1 MAKEQDTLDGLLAA
15 GEDER
20 ALELALE
27 LAYLDSLKV
36 DMEDAMM
43 DADMDGMWGETMGMW
58 NETDMMEMDM
68 GYACGQAQMLLSEID
83 AYMNASEEGKK
94 QKEEQWQQGIED
106 SIKQLWEDM
115 DMGAVSTTTFAAAVA
130 SVVALLSF

>member
-1 MAKEQDTLDGLLAA
+1 MAKEQDALDGLLAA
-15 GEDER
+15 G
-20 ALELALE
+20 
-27 LAYLDSLKV
+27 
-36 DMEDAMM
+36 EDAMM

-83 AYMNASEEGKK
+83 AYMNASEEGRK